1 VPEIEHWFV
10 YVVRCGDGTLYT
22 GIAKDVA
29 ARIGEHERGM
39 GAKYTRG
46 RGPFVLCAKRRC
58 QTKGAAL
65 RLELAVKAL
74 TREEKERRVTT
85 RSGLGAFA
93 RALNRR
99 GKAAG

>member
-1 VPEIEHWFV
+1 VPEIEPWFV
-10 YVVRCGDGTLYT
+10 YVVRCRDGTLYT

-29 ARIGEHERGM
+29 ARIAEHESGM

-58 QTKGAAL
+58 QTKSAAL
-65 RLELAVKAL
+65 KLELAVKAL

-85 RSGLGAFA
+85 TRRLGVFA
-93 RALNRR
+93 RANPAKTR
-99 GKAAG
+99 